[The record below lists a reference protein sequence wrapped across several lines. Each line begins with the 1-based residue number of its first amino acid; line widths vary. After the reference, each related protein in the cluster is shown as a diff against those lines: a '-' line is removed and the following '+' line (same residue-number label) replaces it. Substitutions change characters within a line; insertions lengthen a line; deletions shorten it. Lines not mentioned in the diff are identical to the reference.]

1 MPTVLVTDY
10 AWPSLDIERAV
21 LAAAAATLLVAP
33 AGDEGALV
41 ELAAD
46 ADAILTCFR
55 PVTAAVL
62 DAASHCRT
70 VARYGVGLDNID
82 VPHAHELG
90 MLVTNVPDYCVDEV
104 SDHAAALILA
114 LARNVVPFTRD
125 VVDGRWDN
133 TAHGPMHRLRGRT
146 LGLVGYGAIA
156 RSLAAKLRAFGM
168 DVLAYSP
175 SLTTNADVE
184 AAASLDDLLARADVV
199 SLHVPLS
206 PATKGLIGARE
217 LGLMKPGSYLVNTA
231 RGAVVD
237 SGALSAA
244 LRSGHLAGA
253 ALDVLPAEPPASDDP
268 LLSAPNLLVTPHAAF
283 DSAEAVGELQR
294 KAATNVLEVL
304 QGRRPAYPVNPAVLD
319 SAAFHRRGTEPV
331 RLR

>member
-10 AWPSLDIERAV
+10 AWPSLDIERDV
-21 LAAAAATLLVAP
+21 LAAAGASLRVAQS
-33 AGDEGALV
+33 GDECELV

-62 DAASHCRT
+62 DAASHCLT

-82 VPHAHELG
+82 VAHADRLG

-125 VVDGRWDN
+125 VANGRWDN
-133 TAHGPMHRLRGRT
+133 TAHGPLHRLRGRT

-156 RSLAAKLRAFGM
+156 RSLATKMRAFGM
-168 DVLAYSP
+168 DVLAYAP
-175 SLTTNADVE
+175 SLRTSQELE
-184 AAASLDDLLARADVV
+184 AAASLDDLLTRADVV
-199 SLHVPLS
+199 SLHVPLG
-206 PATKGLIGARE
+206 PATRGLIGARE
-217 LGLMKPGSYLVNTA
+217 LGLMKAGSHLVNTA

-244 LRSGHLAGA
+244 LGSGHLAGA
-253 ALDVLPAEPPASDDP
+253 ALDVLPTEPPDPDDP
-268 LLSAPNLLVTPHAAF
+268 LLRAPNLILTPHAAF
-283 DSAEAVGELQR
+283 DSVEAVQELQR
-294 KAATNVLEVL
+294 KAANNVLDIL
-304 QGRRPAYPVNPAVLD
+304 QGRRPAYPINPEVLD
-319 SAAFHRRGTEPV
+319 SGAFHRRCAGRVTS
-331 RLR
+331 R